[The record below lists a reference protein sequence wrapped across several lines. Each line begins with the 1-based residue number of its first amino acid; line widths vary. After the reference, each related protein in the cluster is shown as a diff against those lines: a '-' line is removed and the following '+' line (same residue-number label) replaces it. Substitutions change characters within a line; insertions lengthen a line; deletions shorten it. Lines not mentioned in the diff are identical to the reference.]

1 MKVLAQEFGFLFV
14 SIEEVITK
22 RANVRERETLRE
34 KRKDGGKINNKR
46 DETVLRLNR
55 VKKNIY
61 SASSA

>member
-34 KRKDGGKINNKR
+34 RRGKMAEK
-46 DETVLRLNR
+46 
-55 VKKNIY
+55 
-61 SASSA
+61 